1 MKRIQVLKIFA
12 ILVAATTL
20 FVSCTK
26 DISDERLDPKL
37 ATTKVANITS
47 AAATLTGFVIA
58 AGDGFTEMGVCYNTQ
73 PNPTI
78 ANSKVVYTG
87 DKTRATFNVV
97 LDGLAY
103 ATKYYAK
110 AYATGEAGT
119 IYGEEME
126 FTTLPVIP
134 TLTTTDVT
142 DIQGTSA
149 KSGGNITKDGGA
161 AVTKR
166 GVVYG
171 TAPNPT
177 IEGSKTEDGTGTGV
191 FTSNITGLSGL
202 TKYYVRA
209 YATNSAG
216 TAYGQ
221 QFEFTTLVS
230 IRTWYIPGDYVEAS
244 YPGTTFANWS
254 PGNCPFVR
262 SSEASPNNLEGYVY
276 MANPSNQW
284 KFTDGPSWDVNYG
297 SSDGSTLEPGGS
309 NINSPAGYYKINAN
323 VTAMTYT
330 AIATVWGVIGSAT
343 PNGWNDETPLEYD
356 PASRT
361 WRGGLHLTA
370 AEFKFRANHN
380 WDYNYGSSAG
390 NATLNAG
397 GDNIPVSVEAD
408 YHFILDLSNPN
419 AYTYSANRW
428 GLIGSATP
436 GGWSDDTNMTWNPIT
451 KSMTLTVDLVVGEIK
466 FRANDGWDVNLG
478 GPLNALTPGGDNI
491 PITEAG
497 NYTIHLFLVGNGGTC
512 TIVKN

>member
-1 MKRIQVLKIFA
+1 MKRIQVLKFFA
-12 ILVAATTL
+12 ILLAASTL
-20 FVSCTK
+20 VVSCTK

-37 ATTKVANITS
+37 ATTKIANIGS
-47 AAATLTGFVIA
+47 FGATLTGFVIA
-58 AGDGFTEMGVCYNTQ
+58 AGDGYTEMGVCYNTQ

-87 DKTRATFNVV
+87 DKSRATFDVV

-119 IYGEEME
+119 VYGEQIE
-126 FTTLPVIP
+126 FTTLPVVP
-134 TLTTTDVT
+134 TLTTVEVT
-142 DIQGTSA
+142 DIMGTSA
-149 KSGGNITKDGGA
+149 KSGGNITIDGGA
-161 AVTKR
+161 EVTKR

-177 IEGSKTEDGTGTGV
+177 VTGSKTEDGTGTGA

-216 TAYGQ
+216 TGYGQ

-276 MANPSNQW
+276 MANASNQW

-297 SSDGSTLEPGGS
+297 SSNGSTLESGGA
-309 NINSPAGYYKINAN
+309 NIVSPAGYYKITANA
-323 VTAMTYT
+323 TAMTYT
-330 AIATVWGVIGSAT
+330 AVPLVWGVIGSAT
-343 PNGWNDETPLEYD
+343 PGGWDSETQLTYD
-356 PASRT
+356 PQSQT
-361 WRGGLHLTA
+361 WRGGVSMTV
-370 AEFKFRANHN
+370 AEFKFRAHS
-380 WDYNYGSSAG
+380 WDYNYGAPEGSNLLVAG
-390 NATLNAG
+390 GPNIAVSVAADYYFTLN
-397 GDNIPVSVEAD
+397 
-408 YHFILDLSNPN
+408 LSTPHN
-419 AYTYSANRW
+419 YTFSANRW
-428 GLIGSATP
+428 GLIGSATA
-436 GGWSDDTNMTWNPIT
+436 GGWSSDQDMIWDPVS
-451 KSMTLTVDLVVGEIK
+451 KSMTITTDLVVGEIK

-478 GPLNALTPGGDNI
+478 GELNNLTPGGANI
-491 PITEAG
+491 AISEAG